1 MPNGIQLSVREYRE
15 QVKEQMPPWM
25 ELDDFDLLNYFSLSG
40 YTYLEKME
48 SIIIDDIEYI
58 RNEWTLGEL
67 KTELGIAG
75 TGNYDDC
82 TLDILELIDSDDEA
96 WIYTNP
102 NFIQVDALAVIQKK
116 IDDRR
121 DLITTEM
128 NPRLATVD
136 GLLPFW
142 EAIFQSERLTIDGQL
157 ETDAAYMARVVAEL
171 FGQSSSLI
179 AIRQTF
185 QKYGLTNFTL
195 LNSKEDPTHWNV
207 RSAPNSV
214 NLYLAEEDY
223 GRISFLNQVFINVSL
238 AGMRM
243 FVLCPAQNHDC
254 YGLNYG
260 NSSEGNIDYVV
271 PPPFIPGQGIEGQGY
286 GGSYGAI
293 YGN

>member
-15 QVKEQMPPWM
+15 LFIEQMPPWM
-25 ELDDFDLLNYFSLSG
+25 ELKDFDLLNYFSLSG
-40 YTYLEKME
+40 HTHIEKME

-67 KTELGIAG
+67 KTELSIAG

-82 TLDILELIDSDDEA
+82 TLDILELIDSDDEV
-96 WIYTNP
+96 WVYTNP
-102 NFIQVDALAVIQKK
+102 NFIQVDALSVIQKK

-121 DLITTEM
+121 DLVTTEM

-142 EAIFQSERLTIDGQL
+142 EAIFQSTRQTIAGDL
-157 ETDAAYMARVVAEL
+157 ETDAAYMARVVSEL
-171 FGQSSSLI
+171 FGQSSSLV

-185 QKYGLTNFTL
+185 EKYGLTNFTI

-214 NLYLAEEDY
+214 NLYLAAEDY
-223 GRISFLNQVFINVSL
+223 DRIPFLSQAFIDISL

-243 FVLCPAQNHDC
+243 FILCPAQNHDC

-260 NSSEGNIDYVV
+260 NSTAGNTDYVV
-271 PPPFIPGQGIEGQGY
+271 PPPFIPGAGIEGQGY
-286 GGSYGAI
+286 GASYGAI

>member
-15 QVKEQMPPWM
+15 LFIEQMPPWM
-25 ELDDFDLLNYFSLSG
+25 ELEDFDLLNYFSLSG
-40 YTYLEKME
+40 HTHTEKME

-67 KTELGIAG
+67 KTELLIAG
-75 TGNYDDC
+75 TGNYDNC
-82 TLDILELIDSDDEA
+82 TLDIIELIDSDDEV

-102 NFIQVDALAVIQKK
+102 NFIQVDALAFIQKN

-121 DLITTEM
+121 DLVTTEM

-136 GLLPFW
+136 GLLSFW
-142 EAIFQSERLTIDGQL
+142 EAIFQSTRQIISGVP

-171 FGQSSSLI
+171 FDQSSSLI

-185 QKYGLTNFTL
+185 EKYGLTNFTL
-195 LNSKEDPTHWNV
+195 INSKEDPTHWNT

-214 NLYLAEEDY
+214 NLYLVADDY
-223 GRISFLNQVFINVSL
+223 TRIPFLKQVFIDVSL

-243 FVLCPAQNHDC
+243 FILCPAENIDV

-260 NSSEGNIDYVV
+260 NASDSGDYST
-271 PPPFIPGQGIEGQGY
+271 PPPFTPV
-286 GGSYGAI
+286 
-293 YGN
+293 

>member
-1 MPNGIQLSVREYRE
+1 MSTGIKLSVREYRE
-15 QVKEQMPPWM
+15 LFVEQMPPWM
-25 ELDDFDLLNYFSLSG
+25 ETKDFDLLNYFSLSG
-40 YTYLEKME
+40 HSYTEKME
-48 SIIIDDIEYI
+48 SIVIDDIEYI

-82 TLDILELIDSDDEA
+82 TLDILEEIDSEDEVWA
-96 WIYTNP
+96 YTNP
-102 NFIQVDALAVIQKK
+102 NYIQIDALAVIQKK

-136 GLLPFW
+136 GMLPFW
-142 EAIFQSERLTIDGQL
+142 EAIFQSTRLIIDGEL
-157 ETDAAYMARVVAEL
+157 ETDAAYMARAVAEL
-171 FGQSSSLI
+171 FGQSSSLV

-185 QKYGLTNFTL
+185 EKYGLTNFTL
-195 LNSKEDPTHWNV
+195 LNSKEDPTHWNA

-214 NLYLAEEDY
+214 NLYLVEEDY
-223 GRISFLNQVFINVSL
+223 GRISFLNQVFIDVSL

-260 NSSEGNIDYVV
+260 NATDNSDYIV
-271 PPPFIPGQGIEGQGY
+271 PPPFIPGAGIEGQGY
-286 GGSYGAI
+286 GAAYGAI